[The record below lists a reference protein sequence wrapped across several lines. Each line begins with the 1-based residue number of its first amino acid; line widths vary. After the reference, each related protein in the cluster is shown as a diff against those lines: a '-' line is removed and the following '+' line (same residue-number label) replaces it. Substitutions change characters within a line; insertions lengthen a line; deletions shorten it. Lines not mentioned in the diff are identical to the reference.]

1 MLKKKPII
9 LYFVGR
15 VPKPAQI
22 REGKAAGAQFR
33 NKHLVNPENPEP
45 CDYTMG
51 EVPECY
57 KEVPNYDAEAASGSE
72 ESNPTADSDSD
83 PQNGSEDDAEFTYA
97 DLAEMPLE
105 AMLELAKLNEVH
117 LTKKD
122 KKSEDSVRAAI
133 ADHFGLQE

>member
-15 VPKPAQI
+15 VPKPEQI

-33 NKHLVNPENPEP
+33 NKFLVNPENPEP
-45 CDYTMG
+45 CDFTMG

-57 KEVPNYDAEAASGSE
+57 KDVPNYSAEALEDAGA
-72 ESNPTADSDSD
+72 SNPTGDSTEGAQD
-83 PQNGSEDDAEFTYA
+83 GAEDELEFTYA

-105 AMLELAKLNEVH
+105 AMVELAELNEIH

>member
-1 MLKKKPII
+1 MLKKKPVI

-15 VPKPAQI
+15 VPKPEQI
-22 REGKAAGAQFR
+22 REGKAVGAQFR

-45 CDYTMG
+45 CDYTLG

-57 KEVPNYDAEAASGSE
+57 NEVPNYGAEELSGSKA
-72 ESNPTADSDSD
+72 SNPTADSDSD

-97 DLAEMPLE
+97 NLVEMSLE
-105 AMLELAKLNEVH
+105 AMLELAELNGVH